1 MPVQSAEDREKQNE
15 LQGLLCSVLQVV
27 IQKLSSIDNNATKQ
41 SLLTL
46 SDQLMSLFLQVF
58 ACRSA
63 TVLEEALLAVG
74 ALVNAMGTEFLKY
87 MDAFFPYIETGL
99 QVSFF
104 PSPRRGSR

>member
-1 MPVQSAEDREKQNE
+1 MLTKCLMLRIGVRK
-15 LQGLLCSVLQVV
+15 GLV
-27 IQKLSSIDNNATKQ
+27 
-41 SLLTL
+41 
-46 SDQLMSLFLQVF
+46 
-58 ACRSA
+58 
-63 TVLEEALLAVG
+63 LLAVG